1 MLQLS
6 DFLQNRQILS
16 LRSGTPVA
24 IAQKP
29 IINPNNLAVEG
40 FYCIDRAEK
49 KPLILL
55 CQDIRE
61 ILRDGFVVD
70 DLERL
75 VDANELVRLKDVI
88 DLHFE
93 LIGKPVVTVD
103 KEKVGKISDY
113 AVETKTMT
121 IQKLYAAQSI
131 LRNFTGGSLSIDRS
145 QVQEIT
151 PRRII
156 ISELLKGTPAT
167 APTIA

>member
-6 DFLQNRQILS
+6 DFLVNRQVLS
-16 LRSGTPVA
+16 LRAGSPVA
-24 IAQKP
+24 IAQQP
-29 IINPNNLAVEG
+29 IINPNNLTVEG
-40 FYCIDRAEK
+40 FYCVELAEK

-70 DLERL
+70 DVERL
-75 VDANELVRLKDVI
+75 VETNDLVRLKDVI
-88 DLHFE
+88 ELRFE

-113 AVETKTMT
+113 AVETNTMS

-131 LRNFTGGSLSIDRS
+131 LRNFTGGSLSIDRN

-151 PRRII
+151 PRRIV

-167 APTIA
+167 APTVA